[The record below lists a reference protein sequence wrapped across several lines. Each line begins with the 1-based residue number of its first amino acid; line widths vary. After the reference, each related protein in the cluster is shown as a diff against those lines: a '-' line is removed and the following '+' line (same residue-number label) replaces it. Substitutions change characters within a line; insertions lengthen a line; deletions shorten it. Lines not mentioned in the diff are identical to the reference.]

1 MDKFF
6 SSICKNKKEAEIL
19 ADELML
25 NKAYKDLLFKLIE
38 GDYNYIIADELAISD
53 RTFYRRK
60 KDLKHKILEARK

>member
-6 SSICKNKKEAEIL
+6 SSLCKNKREVEIL

-25 NKAYKDLLFKLIE
+25 NKFYKELLMKLVE

-60 KDLKHKILEARK
+60 KELKAIIKARK